1 VRLLNRKLLFLS
13 IAFLLAS
20 CDSRNPVEQ
29 YGDSVVKGYRNAER
43 VGSKTSVQ
51 NLQES
56 IKAFHAAYERYPA
69 DLRELSAFAGT
80 TLDENTYQYDPVKGV
95 ITAKEK

>member
-1 VRLLNRKLLFLS
+1 MYRKLLFLI
-13 IAFLLAS
+13 IAFALS
-20 CDSRNPVEQ
+20 CCDSRNPVEQ

-43 VGSKTSVQ
+43 AGGKASVQ

-56 IKAFHAAYERYPA
+56 IQAFHAANERYPA
-69 DLRELSAFAGT
+69 DLRELGAFAGT
-80 TLDENTYQYDPVKGV
+80 TLDEKTYQYDPVRGV